1 MNGKKRGQ
9 VSKIRRQ
16 RITTVEDILAS
27 DDVNS
32 VMAELQKAKPKMKSL
47 IAIYND
53 GEYTHW
59 QITQGTPLSEIIFRL
74 EMVKT
79 SLLTEDSKDD

>member
-1 MNGKKRGQ
+1 MNGKKQGQ
-9 VSKIRRQ
+9 VSKTKRR
-16 RITTVEDILAS
+16 RITTVEDILAT

-32 VMAELQKAKPKMKSL
+32 VMANLQKAKPKMKSL

-59 QITQGTPLSEIIFRL
+59 ETTQGTPLSEIIFRL
-74 EMVKT
+74 ELVKT
-79 SLLTEDSKDD
+79 SLLTEDSEDD